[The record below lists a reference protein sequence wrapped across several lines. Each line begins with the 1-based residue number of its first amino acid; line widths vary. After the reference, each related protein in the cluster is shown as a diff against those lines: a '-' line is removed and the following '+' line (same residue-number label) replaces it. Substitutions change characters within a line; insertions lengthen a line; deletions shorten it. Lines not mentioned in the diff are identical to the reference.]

1 MLKPIAAALALT
13 LLASVPSKAEAPDP
27 LRKIGHIVVIFDE
40 NRSFDSMFGNFPG
53 ANGLANAGDRAIQIG
68 PDGLPYK
75 TLPQP
80 IDSHIKGV
88 DPRFPAN
95 LPNKPFDMARYVG
108 MSDKTGDLIHAFYQE
123 QMQIDGGRMDR
134 YAVVS
139 NAAGLVMGYYDTSKT
154 YLWKTAR
161 QFTLG
166 DAMFHSAFGGSFI
179 NHAFLVCSCAYRWPN
194 APEGIVAKVGP
205 DGAMIK
211 NGQVDPYGNA
221 INTSQSVFL
230 HDPKITD
237 QAMLVPPQTEPHIGD
252 RLDAKNVSWAWYSGG
267 YDDAMAG
274 KASED
279 FQFHH
284 QPFAYFQNMAPGTP
298 AQKTHL
304 KDYKDFVRDIQGN
317 TLPQV
322 TFYKPIGELNEHP
335 GYANVTAGDK
345 HLAEVIGMLQKSPA
359 YKDMLIVVTYDE
371 NGGSWDHVA
380 PPRRDK
386 WGPGTRVPLVAVGP
400 TVKNGYVDHTPYDF
414 GSILRTIEMRFGA
427 DPVNEIDGNAYPMRG
442 LLK

>member
-274 KASED
+274 IAS
-279 FQFHH
+279 
-284 QPFAYFQNMAPGTP
+284 
-298 AQKTHL
+298 
-304 KDYKDFVRDIQGN
+304 
-317 TLPQV
+317 
-322 TFYKPIGELNEHP
+322 
-335 GYANVTAGDK
+335 
-345 HLAEVIGMLQKSPA
+345 
-359 YKDMLIVVTYDE
+359 
-371 NGGSWDHVA
+371 
-380 PPRRDK
+380 
-386 WGPGTRVPLVAVGP
+386 
-400 TVKNGYVDHTPYDF
+400 
-414 GSILRTIEMRFGA
+414 
-427 DPVNEIDGNAYPMRG
+427 
-442 LLK
+442 